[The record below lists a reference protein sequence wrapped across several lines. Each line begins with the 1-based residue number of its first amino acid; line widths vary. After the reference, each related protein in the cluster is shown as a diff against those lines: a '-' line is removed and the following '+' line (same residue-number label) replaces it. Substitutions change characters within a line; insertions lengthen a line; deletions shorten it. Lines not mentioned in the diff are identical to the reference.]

1 MYSLS
6 LMLVI
11 PFASSVE
18 GRFFTMSVFKQLTAY
33 NFDLIP
39 LSSHRETDIR
49 YMCCDIDI
57 LLCWLI

>member
-1 MYSLS
+1 
-6 LMLVI
+6 MLVI

-57 LLCWLI
+57 LLC